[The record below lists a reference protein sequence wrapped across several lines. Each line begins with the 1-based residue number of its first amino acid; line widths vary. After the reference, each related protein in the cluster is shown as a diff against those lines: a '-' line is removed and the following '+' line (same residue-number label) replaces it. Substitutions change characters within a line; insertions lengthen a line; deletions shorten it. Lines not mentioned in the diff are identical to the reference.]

1 MKSEKIMQMKHV
13 IIIHFHNIKIITDF
27 VKAFNLICSHK
38 MFEKNI
44 HLNLEEKNHIN

>member
-13 IIIHFHNIKIITDF
+13 IIICLHSAEVITDF
-27 VKAFNLICSHK
+27 IKAFNLVCSHK

-44 HLNLEEKNHIN
+44 HLSLEKKNYIN